1 MSSPPGTRPTAGQS
15 LVIMLA
21 AVALTVTACFGALG
35 FGMAS
40 TSGSVVQP
48 LGILL
53 ALASAIAGLVGFC
66 IGFFRLIGAFTSRA
80 DAPPVPIT
88 GPQPSA
94 TPAGWRPTFGQ
105 GFLILIAGLVLFSGA
120 CASVADSWQRFSSL
134 EGVLA
139 VVAAIAGTVAA
150 IGGFVSMVR
159 LRPRAPDA
167 TVSIPTP
174 PGDVPAPPSSPEEPR
189 S

>member
-1 MSSPPGTRPTAGQS
+1 
-15 LVIMLA
+15 MLA

-40 TSGSVVQP
+40 TSGSVVQT

-80 DAPPVPIT
+80 DAPPVPLT
-88 GPQPSA
+88 GPQPSV

-120 CASVADSWQRFSSL
+120 CVSVVDGWRRMSSL
-134 EGVLA
+134 EGTLA
-139 VVAAIAGTVAA
+139 IAAAILGTVASV
-150 IGGFVSMVR
+150 GGFAAMLWGR
-159 LRPRAPDA
+159 R
-167 TVSIPTP
+167 PTP
-174 PGDVPAPPSSPEEPR
+174 AAAPMARAAPGRSDTPDPSPSPPSPEEPR